1 MPKPVTTSNP
11 KLSLPGGALLQ
22 GFPAL
27 AAQTAACSATA
38 SLLSQVSP
46 LLAAMHCQTKVLK
59 LLAPL
64 IDVIKGLPNPPASAM
79 ASFAKAAVDL
89 QPCLAA
95 LAPASQIDLAREVIC
110 LEISGLRCFLD
121 SLNSAMNSPAAAG
134 GILASYAPIV
144 GVLNLARDVFLQAG
158 IDVPQAPTLSGK
170 TDHASLSAD
179 AKTVQA
185 FLSGLQSIAD
195 IIGGC

>member
-46 LLAAMHCQTKVLK
+46 LLASMHCQAKVLR
-59 LLAPL
+59 LLTPL
-64 IDVIKGLPNPPASAM
+64 IDVIRGLPNPPAA
-79 ASFAKAAVDL
+79 AIESFAKAAVDL

-95 LAPASQIDLAREVIC
+95 LAPASQIGLARDLIC
-110 LEISGLRCFLD
+110 LEIRGLTCFLD
-121 SLNSAMNSPAAAG
+121 NLNSAMNNPAAARD
-134 GILASYAPIV
+134 ILSSYAPIV
-144 GVLNLARDVFLQAG
+144 GVLSLARDVFLLAG
-158 IDVPQAPTLSGK
+158 IDVPQAPSLSGN
-170 TDHASLSAD
+170 TDRASLSAD
-179 AKTVQA
+179 AKAVQA
-185 FLSGLQSIAD
+185 FMSGLQSIAD
-195 IIGGC
+195 VIGGC